1 MKFTKEMLEKAK
13 SANTA
18 EELAALARA
27 EGIELSAE
35 ESAKVFANLCKSGE
49 LSDEEL
55 DNVSGG
61 CGDPEPDCKWGGA
74 GVWENENDVIYDFE
88 TGTRVYVYVT
98 PSKGCKGTITAKKIG
113 HDDYGYFPKY
123 FVRHDDGG
131 VADDWYG
138 QANVAKLL

>member
-1 MKFTKEMLEKAK
+1 MEFTKEIAEKAK
-13 SANTA
+13 AAKTA
-18 EELAALARA
+18 EELKEIANA
-27 EGIELSAE
+27 EGVKLTAE
-35 ESAKVFANLCKSGE
+35 EAEKAFAGLHKQGE

-55 DNVSGG
+55 NNVSGG
-61 CGDPEPDCKWGGA
+61 CGDPEPDCKWGEA
-74 GVWENENDVIYDFE
+74 GVWKNENDVIYDFE

-98 PSKGCKGTITAKKIG
+98 PSKGCKGTITAKTIG

>member
-1 MKFTKEMLEKAK
+1 MNLTKDLLRKAK
-13 SANTA
+13 SAKTA
-18 EELAALARA
+18 EELLEIAKT
-27 EGIELSAE
+27 EGVELTAE
-35 ESAKVFANLCKSGE
+35 EAKKVFSRLHQSGE
-49 LSDEEL
+49 LPDEEL

-74 GVWENENDVIYDFE
+74 GVWKNENDVIYDFE

-113 HDDYGYFPKY
+113 HDDYGYFPTY

>member
-1 MKFTKEMLEKAK
+1 MKTKKELLEKAK
-13 SANTA
+13 TVKSA
-18 EELAALARA
+18 EELANMAEDAGMELPPERAAELFAAL
-27 EGIELSAE
+27 
-35 ESAKVFANLCKSGE
+35 NKSGE

-61 CGDPEPDCKWGGA
+61 CGDPEPNCKWGGA
-74 GVWENENDVIYDFE
+74 GVWKNENDVIYDFE

-123 FVRHDDGG
+123 YVRHDDGG